1 MGGAYKS
8 SSQPVQNSY
17 TWSTDWIFTETE
29 IEPEPETEYVKDG
42 QSYTIAGY
50 VARNGGT
57 TNYVY
62 YDGTTRSMSTT
73 IPTDSKGVW
82 KAVKVSNGW
91 KFETA
96 QAEGKYLTYE
106 GVDATGA
113 VYTIEP
119 GVAEGCLSMRI
130 NGVWSASSET
140 GDMGGKY
147 KASNNTVQSDQYN
160 WSTDWKIT
168 EYDDSPATGGTL
180 IDETKANAQPIYH
193 LSGVR
198 VNRIEKGGIYIHG
211 GNKIVA
217 K

>member
-1 MGGAYKS
+1 M
-8 SSQPVQNSY
+8 
-17 TWSTDWIFTETE
+17 
-29 IEPEPETEYVKDG
+29 
-42 QSYTIAGY
+42 
-50 VARNGGT
+50 
-57 TNYVY
+57 
-62 YDGTTRSMSTT
+62 
-73 IPTDSKGVW
+73 
-82 KAVKVSNGW
+82 
-91 KFETA
+91 
-96 QAEGKYLTYE
+96 TYE

-119 GVAEGCLSMRI
+119 GVAAGCLSMRI
-130 NGVWSASSET
+130 NGVWSASSEN

-168 EYDDSPATGGTL
+168 VYDVIETG
-180 IDETKANAQPIYH
+180 ANRITEAKPQAQPIYH

-198 VNRIEKGGIYIHG
+198 VNKVEKGGVYIQG